1 MLHGDSG
8 GVHAGKMSQTG
19 RGKNKPVRNI
29 TTDRWAI
36 FVKCRK
42 TQHVSM
48 MYMIQ
53 MILALGSSL
62 SKRRL
67 KERFH
72 LYEVGFLWYIN
83 LGGLRLNMA
92 MLVEGVNLTKK
103 ILVYYRGL
111 DGKGV

>member
-1 MLHGDSG
+1 
-8 GVHAGKMSQTG
+8 
-19 RGKNKPVRNI
+19 
-29 TTDRWAI
+29 
-36 FVKCRK
+36 
-42 TQHVSM
+42 